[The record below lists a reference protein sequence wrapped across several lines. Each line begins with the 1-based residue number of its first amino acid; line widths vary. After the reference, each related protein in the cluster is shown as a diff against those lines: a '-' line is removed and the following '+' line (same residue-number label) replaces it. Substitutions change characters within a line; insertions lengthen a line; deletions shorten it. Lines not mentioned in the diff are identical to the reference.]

1 MDLVISQENRAIQ
14 KQPNFS
20 ELLEGFISYLDV
32 SEASIRAY
40 MKATKQFY
48 IYIMEHGI
56 TEPTRQDVIGFR
68 EQLKTEGKKASTIQN
83 YITGLRQFFKWTEGT
98 GAYPNIA
105 KDVKGVRLN
114 HTHKKDYLTS
124 RQVKNVLQGME
135 RKTKIG
141 KRNYAIVT
149 LMLTGGLRTIEVS
162 RANIEDIRTVR
173 DQSVLFLQGKGRD
186 DRNEYI
192 KLIDQVEDA
201 ITDYLKNRDTV
212 DAKDPLFTS
221 SSNNSKGNRLST
233 RTVSYIAKT
242 AMQQA
247 GYDSDRLTAHSLRHT
262 TATLNLINGGTLEE
276 TQQLLRHENISTT
289 MIYLHHLERADN
301 HSEERIGEA
310 IF

>member
-173 DQSVLFLQGKGRD
+173 DQSVLGGMETWGGRRSAAYASMCGSLLPFSRRRGRVQALQ
-186 DRNEYI
+186 NS
-192 KLIDQVEDA
+192 
-201 ITDYLKNRDTV
+201 
-212 DAKDPLFTS
+212 AK
-221 SSNNSKGNRLST
+221 
-233 RTVSYIAKT
+233 A
-242 AMQQA
+242 
-247 GYDSDRLTAHSLRHT
+247 
-262 TATLNLINGGTLEE
+262 GGTHTHTRE
-276 TQQLLRHENISTT
+276 
-289 MIYLHHLERADN
+289 
-301 HSEERIGEA
+301 EA
-310 IF
+310 IGCNLDKCPKSNKRSRMRSVSILPTSALDFLVI